1 MNQKVRRREPD
12 RTSPIRVPSF
22 ELRFR
27 LARLVT
33 QSAFAKVER
42 MRLVMF
48 RQTSDTVIG
57 EELCRVPKSRCNP
70 VKLTGI
76 GDGEHV
82 PGTLLITGDGV
93 TGIAD
98 KIGSVSDEP
107 FHVGQKVRV
116 RL

>member
-1 MNQKVRRREPD
+1 LG
-12 RTSPIRVPSF
+12 F
-22 ELRFR
+22 G

-42 MRLVMF
+42 MRLVIF
-48 RQTSDTVIG
+48 RQTSDAVVG
-57 EELCRVPKSRCNP
+57 EELRRVPKSCRNP
-70 VKLTGI
+70 VKLEGI
-76 GDGEHV
+76 CDGEDV
-82 PGTLLITGDGV
+82 AGTLLITADGV

-107 FHVGQKVRV
+107 FHVGQKIRM